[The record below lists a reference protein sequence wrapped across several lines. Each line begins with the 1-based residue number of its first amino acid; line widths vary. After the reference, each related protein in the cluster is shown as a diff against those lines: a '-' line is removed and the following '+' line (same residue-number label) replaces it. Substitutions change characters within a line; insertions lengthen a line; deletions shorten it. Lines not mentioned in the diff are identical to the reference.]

1 MTPKLLTAMSTLTE
15 TENKNNNIQITKQN
29 KNKKTHT
36 KKLQNTQKNTITA
49 LQPRYL
55 ARIQH

>member
-29 KNKKTHT
+29 KNKSKPQ
-36 KKLQNTQKNTITA
+36 KKLQNTQKNTVRA
-49 LQPRYL
+49 LQP
-55 ARIQH
+55 